1 MPEGKV
7 GRRPAKIEDVAR
19 EAGVSIMSVSRV
31 MRGVEGV
38 SAKRRTQILAIA
50 KRLGYAPNRVAGS
63 LAAANSTLIGVSV
76 PTLFEAVFA
85 EIFAGMRDIFS
96 KAGFQTVMDTTE
108 YQPDRER
115 RWVSRMVSWHPAGII
130 LSGIDH
136 TNRARRQLIDTG
148 IPTLEIWDHTDDPI
162 DLCVG
167 VDHFAAGRAMG
178 RHLVALGYRRPA
190 YVGIESGWDLRAEAR
205 YDGFCEAFA
214 EKGIDRV
221 PDYRIDRRASF
232 ESGRHAAERALG
244 EQADAP
250 DVLYFLNDHM
260 AFGGLMACETLGLDV
275 PRDIGIA
282 GFNGLNI
289 NAVLNKPL
297 TTSITPRTLMGATG
311 ARMLVAKILGARTEK
326 SVCMPVELFA
336 GATTR
341 PLRASSGFRP
351 VIGAGA
357 NKRG

>member
-1 MPEGKV
+1 MTDGRTD
-7 GRRPAKIEDVAR
+7 RRPAKIEDVAR

-38 SAKRRTQILAIA
+38 SAKRRTEILAIA

-136 TNRARRQLIDTG
+136 TNRARRQLVDAG

-167 VDHFAAGRAMG
+167 VDHFAAGRAVG

-190 YVGIESGWDLRAEAR
+190 YVGIECGWDRRAEAR
-205 YDGFCEAFA
+205 FHGFCEAFS
-214 EKGIDRV
+214 EKGVTRV
-221 PDYRIDRRASF
+221 PDFRADRRASF
-232 ESGRHAAERALG
+232 ESGRCAAERALG
-244 EQADAP
+244 ELADNP

-260 AFGGLMACETLGLDV
+260 AFGGLMACEAHGLDV

-289 NAVLNKPL
+289 NAVLKKPL

-311 ARMLVAKILGARTEK
+311 ARMLVAKILGAKTER
-326 SVCMPVELFA
+326 SICMPVELFA
-336 GATTR
+336 GETTR

-351 VIGAGA
+351 VLDAGA

>member
-1 MPEGKV
+1 MTERKT
-7 GRRPAKIEDVAR
+7 GRRTAKIEDVAR

-38 SAKRRTQILAIA
+38 SAKRRSEILAIA

-96 KAGFQTVMDTTE
+96 KAGFETVMDTTE

-115 RWVSRMVSWHPAGII
+115 RWVSRMVSWHPAGVI

-136 TNRARRQLIDTG
+136 ANRARRQLLDAG
-148 IPTLEIWDHTDDPI
+148 IPTLEIWDYSDNPI

-167 VDHFAAGRAMG
+167 IDHLAAGRAMG
-178 RHLVALGYRRPA
+178 RHLVDLGYRRPA
-190 YVGIESGWDLRAEAR
+190 YIGIESGWDLRAEAR
-205 YDGFCEAFA
+205 YQGFCEAFSNR
-214 EKGIDRV
+214 GIDTI
-221 PDYRIDRRASF
+221 PDFRIDRRASF
-232 ESGRHAAERALG
+232 ESGRQAAQAALS
-244 EQADAP
+244 QLPQVP

-260 AFGGLMACETLGLDV
+260 AFGGLMACEALGLDV
-275 PRDIGIA
+275 PRNIGIA

-289 NAVLNKPL
+289 NAVLNKPI
-297 TTSITPRTLMGATG
+297 TTSVTPRALMGATG
-311 ARMLVAKILGARTEK
+311 ARMLLAKILGAKTDR

-341 PLRASSGFRP
+341 PMRASSDFRP
-351 VIGAGA
+351 VVDVSDNTQG
-357 NKRG
+357 